1 MHTFEHCEEFPNSHI
16 CTSLTFTGDFIK
28 KITGA
33 LGCQKIPNE
42 VDASFWQH
50 VQQSQTDKENVTIL
64 SNVKIPQKESRYSNF
79 KISTYDVNIL
89 FWNFNK

>member
-1 MHTFEHCEEFPNSHI
+1 MYTVEHCEEFPNSHI
-16 CTSLTFTGDFIK
+16 CTSMTFTGDFIK
-28 KITGA
+28 KKITGA
-33 LGCQKIPNE
+33 LDCQKILSE

-79 KISTYDVNIL
+79 NIWIYDVNIL
-89 FWNFNK
+89 ILKF